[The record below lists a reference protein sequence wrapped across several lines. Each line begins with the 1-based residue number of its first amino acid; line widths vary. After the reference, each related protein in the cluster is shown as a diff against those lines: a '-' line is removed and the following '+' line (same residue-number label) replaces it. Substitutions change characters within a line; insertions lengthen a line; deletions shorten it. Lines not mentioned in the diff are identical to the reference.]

1 MLTDMIAL
9 VTGASRGIG
18 LAIAHQ
24 LLREGA
30 HVIRLARNLEH
41 LETESQTD
49 IPCDVTKSGAVRST
63 VARIVAAPGVP
74 DIVVNNAGTF
84 LLKPVVETTPEEFA
98 RQLSVNL
105 SGPFLVLRELLPH
118 LIRKGHAHLVTIGSV
133 ADHVPYAGNAAY
145 GASKYGLRG
154 LHEVLRRELAGT
166 DVRTTLVSPGPT
178 NTELWD
184 EVQSGDPD
192 DVPDRSQMLTAEDVA
207 QAVLFAVTRPRRV
220 NVELIRLG
228 PIA

>member
-1 MLTDMIAL
+1 MLTEKIVL

-18 LAIAHQ
+18 LAIADQ

-30 HVIRLARNLEH
+30 HVIRVARNLSP

-49 IPCDVTKSGAVRST
+49 IPCDITQSDAVRRT
-63 VARIVAAPGVP
+63 VAQIVVAPGVP
-74 DIVVNNAGTF
+74 DIVVNNAGAF

-105 SGPFLVLRELLPH
+105 GGPFLVLRELLPH
-118 LIRKGHAHLVTIGSV
+118 LIRKRRAHLVTIGSV

-154 LHEVLRRELAGT
+154 LHEVLRRELLGT

-184 EVQSGDPD
+184 EVQPSDPNE
-192 DVPDRSQMLTAEDVA
+192 VPDRSQMLAAEDVA
-207 QAVLFAVTRPRRV
+207 QAVLFAVTRPARV

-228 PIA
+228 PAA

>member
-1 MLTDMIAL
+1 MLTGKIAL

-18 LAIAHQ
+18 LAIADK
-24 LLREGA
+24 LLWGGA
-30 HVIRLARNLEH
+30 HVIRLARNLKPH
-41 LETESQTD
+41 ETGSRTD
-49 IPCDVTKSGAVRST
+49 IPCDVTQGDAIRQT
-63 VARIVAAPGVP
+63 VARIVTVPGVP

-84 LLKPVVETTPEEFA
+84 LLKPVAETTPEEFA
-98 RQLSVNL
+98 QQLSVNL
-105 SGPFLVLRELLPH
+105 SGPFLILRELLPH
-118 LIRKGHAHLVTIGSV
+118 MIRKGHAHLVTIGSV

-154 LHEVLRRELAGT
+154 LHEVLRRELIGT

-184 EVQSGDPD
+184 EVQSSDPD
-192 DVPDRSQMLTAEDVA
+192 GVPDRSRMLLADDVA
-207 QAVLFAVTRPRRV
+207 EAVFFAVTRPPRV

-228 PIA
+228 PAG

>member
-1 MLTDMIAL
+1 MLTDKIAL

-18 LAIAHQ
+18 LAIADQ
-24 LLREGA
+24 LSREGA
-30 HVIRLARNLEH
+30 HVIRLARNLISSQ
-41 LETESQTD
+41 TESQTD
-49 IPCDVTKSGAVRST
+49 IPCDITQSDVIRST

-98 RQLSVNL
+98 QQLSVNL
-105 SGPFLVLRELLPH
+105 VGPFLVLRELLPH
-118 LIRKGHAHLVTIGSV
+118 LIRKGHAHLVTVGSV

-154 LHEVLRRELAGT
+154 LHEVLRRELVGT

-184 EVQSGDPD
+184 EIQSNDGNEM
-192 DVPDRSQMLTAEDVA
+192 PDRSQMLAADDVA
-207 QAVLFAVTRPRRV
+207 QAVLFAVTRPPRV

-228 PIA
+228 PAA

>member
-1 MLTDMIAL
+1 VLTDKIAL

-18 LAIAHQ
+18 LAIAEQ

-30 HVIRLARNLEH
+30 HVIRVARNLSP

-49 IPCDVTKSGAVRST
+49 VPCDITQSDAVRRT
-63 VARIVAAPGVP
+63 VARIVVAPGVP

-105 SGPFLVLRELLPH
+105 GGPFLVLRELLPH
-118 LIRKGHAHLVTIGSV
+118 LIRKRHAHLVTIGSV

-154 LHEVLRRELAGT
+154 LHEVLRRELVGT
-166 DVRTTLVSPGPT
+166 DVRTTLISPGPT

-184 EVQSGDPD
+184 EVQPNDPNE
-192 DVPDRSQMLTAEDVA
+192 VPDRSQMLAAEDVA
-207 QAVLFAVTRPRRV
+207 QAVLFAVTRPERV

-228 PIA
+228 PAA